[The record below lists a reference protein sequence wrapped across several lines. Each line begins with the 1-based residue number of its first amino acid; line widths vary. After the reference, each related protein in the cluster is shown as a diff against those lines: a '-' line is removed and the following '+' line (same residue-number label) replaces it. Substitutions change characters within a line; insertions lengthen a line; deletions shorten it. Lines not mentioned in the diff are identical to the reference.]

1 MPNAR
6 TPFWP
11 FRSRRLSSYGA
22 TLAELLRLAADHV
35 DRILKGT
42 DPVELPVL
50 QPTRFGFVINLR
62 TARQLGT
69 EVPCP
74 SSTGPTR

>member
-22 TLAELLRLAADHV
+22 TLAELQRLAADHV

-42 DPVELPVL
+42 DPA
-50 QPTRFGFVINLR
+50 GSAAHALR
-62 TARQLGT
+62 VRH
-69 EVPCP
+69 
-74 SSTGPTR
+74 